1 MERPRTLD
9 LVIAVAFLVWAVIE
23 VIVGVDHGR
32 VAVNLV
38 AAIVSPAAL
47 AWRRIAPSVAALVC
61 AGGLVFKTLAGL
73 PLDGLALLAAVL
85 VAAYSA
91 GRRVA
96 LRRAVVVA
104 AVMIA
109 FAWLS
114 LLGLPRQDQTVANYP
129 FVALWIGAPAAAGAA
144 LRHEIAKASRAADRA
159 ARAEVVRE
167 QYAQAAVL
175 DERLRLAR
183 ELHDTVAHA
192 VSVMVLNAGA
202 VRSRL
207 PGELGSERAAL
218 ERTESQGR
226 QAISQL
232 RRMLGVLRATSPAA
246 ELDALP
252 TLEQVPELV
261 DDTRQLGIAVD
272 LVVDGPVTRLEPGLQ
287 LCAYR
292 VVQEALTNVRKHS
305 GASAVTVRVAYDEAG
320 LRIRVAD
327 DGAGPGHA
335 GAGEGHGLIGLRE
348 RVELYGGTF
357 AAAAAAEGFV
367 VTADLPVVAG

>member
-23 VIVGVDHGR
+23 VIVGVDHGP